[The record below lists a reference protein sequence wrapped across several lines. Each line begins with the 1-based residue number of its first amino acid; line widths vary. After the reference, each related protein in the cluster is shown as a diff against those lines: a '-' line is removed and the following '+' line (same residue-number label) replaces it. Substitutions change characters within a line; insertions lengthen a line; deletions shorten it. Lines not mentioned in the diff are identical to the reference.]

1 MQNCIKKIFLR
12 SKVFYAMFFYT
23 ILFLSI
29 LFMIKHFTRTRF
41 EQKKEYIDFFTL
53 EKNIKWRGFEFF
65 HGKNSTGYCFSQI
78 DSAFYYTS
86 EYTKE
91 EFSQLIKQNNIK
103 EKNFEEILLEYK
115 HFLKVYNLRDP
126 VLLSFQRK
134 SSAAKVERPTVT
146 IFIFWKLEGFFYKI
160 RIVFFTL

>member
-1 MQNCIKKIFLR
+1 
-12 SKVFYAMFFYT
+12 
-23 ILFLSI
+23 
-29 LFMIKHFTRTRF
+29 MIKHFTRARF
-41 EQKKEYIDFFTL
+41 EQKKECIDFFIL

-65 HGKNSTGYCFSQI
+65 YGKNSTSYHFSQI
-78 DSAFYYTS
+78 DSAFCYIS

-103 EKNFEEILLEYK
+103 EKNFEEVLLEYK

-126 VLLSFQRK
+126 VLLFFPKK

-146 IFIFWKLEGFFYKI
+146 IFIFWKLEGFFYKVK
-160 RIVFFTL
+160 IVFFTL

>member
-1 MQNCIKKIFLR
+1 MQNCIKKIFR
-12 SKVFYAMFFYT
+12 SKVFYAMFFYI

-78 DSAFYYTS
+78 DSAFYYAS

-103 EKNFEEILLEYK
+103 EKNFEEVLLEYK
-115 HFLKVYNLRDP
+115 YFLKVYNLRDP
-126 VLLSFQRK
+126 VLLFFQRK
-134 SSAAKVERPTVT
+134 SFAAKVERPTVT
-146 IFIFWKLEGFFYKI
+146 MFIFWELEDSFYKVK
-160 RIVFFTL
+160 IVFFTL